1 MLSALLS
8 NQQAVDPSAARL
20 FVEAYLS
27 DYNFPMKF
35 DLSGCFPED
44 AALSTAMDTAMQGGA
59 DIWKF
64 LDAWKAID
72 TSI

>member
-20 FVEAYLS
+20 YVEGYLS
-27 DYNFPMKF
+27 DYNYPKKF
-35 DLSGCFPED
+35 DLSDCFPED
-44 AALSTAMDTAMQGGA
+44 SALSTAMDITMQGGT

-64 LDAWKAID
+64 LDVWKAID